1 MKKKLFLPFLILFS
15 ISNLLVANDTLRV
28 MHYNLMYYDN
38 YTSVDVCNASTNNV
52 DLKDGYLSNIINYYK
67 PDIFTA
73 NEINSSVSS
82 VQRILTNTLNIN
94 GIDYY
99 RRGNFTGNDISN
111 MLYYNSNKL
120 ALKSQTYILTE
131 PRVTDVYRLYYKP
144 ELTNHPLDTIF
155 LTCFV
160 IHPKAGST
168 AADRDRRT
176 NAATLIMNY
185 ITNNNLQGNVM
196 LMGDLNI
203 YYSTEGSFVKYTTPT
218 STGFRFNDPIN
229 MVGYWNNNGAF
240 SSVHT
245 QSTHTS
251 GACFASGG
259 MDDRFD
265 FILTSTPLLQENNN
279 LSFLA
284 GSYWAMGQDG
294 NRFNGSLISPSNTSL
309 PANIINSLYN
319 MSDHLPVTLKLLVNQ
334 QTSIINTTS
343 QNSLTISINNPV
355 SDYLSVSVAKATPS
369 TIKIELFD
377 ILGNRL
383 HSTSFLTTES
393 NPFRVSVSHLPKGL
407 YLVKA
412 SSGGRSVVKKFIKQ

>member
-1 MKKKLFLPFLILFS
+1 
-15 ISNLLVANDTLRV
+15 
-28 MHYNLMYYDN
+28 MHYNLLYYDN
-38 YTSVDVCNASTNNV
+38 YTSVDICNASTNNV
-52 DLKDGYLSNIINYYK
+52 DLKDGYLSTILSYYK
-67 PDIFTA
+67 PDVFTA

-94 GIDYY
+94 CVDYY

-120 ALKSQTYILTE
+120 VLKSQTYILTE
-131 PRVTDVYRLYYKP
+131 PRITDVYTLYYKP

-176 NAATLIMNY
+176 AAATQIMNY

-196 LMGDLNI
+196 LLGDLNI
-203 YYSTEGSFVKYTTPT
+203 YYSTEGSFVKYTTQT

-229 MVGYWNNNGAF
+229 MVGYWNNNGVF

-265 FILTSTPLLQENNN
+265 FILTSSPLLDDSNN
-279 LSFLA
+279 LRYIN

-319 MSDHLPVTLKLLVNQ
+319 MSDHLPVTLKLLVTQ

-343 QNSLTISINNPV
+343 QNSLTIRINNPV
-355 SDYLSVSVAKATPS
+355 SDYLDVSVPEASIDPAS
-369 TIKIELFD
+369 IDIFD
-377 ILGNRL
+377 ILGNRIFTNTFQA
-383 HSTSFLTTES
+383 SEIGA
-393 NPFRVSVSHLPKGL
+393 FRISVGHWSKGL
-407 YLVKA
+407 YLVKV
-412 SSGGRSVVKKFIKQ
+412 SLGGRSVTKKFIKQ

>member
-1 MKKKLFLPFLILFS
+1 MTKLFFTAFLLTVS
-15 ISNLLVANDTLRV
+15 TSLMSNDTLRI
-28 MHYNLMYYDN
+28 MHYNLLYYDN
-38 YTSVDVCNASTNNV
+38 YTSVDICNASTNNV
-52 DLKDGYLSNIINYYK
+52 DLKDGYLSTILSYYK
-67 PDIFTA
+67 PDVFTA

-94 GIDYY
+94 GVDYY

-120 ALKSQTYILTE
+120 VLKSQTYILTE
-131 PRVTDVYRLYYKP
+131 PRITDVYTLYYKP

-160 IHPKAGST
+160 IHPKASNT

-176 NAATLIMNY
+176 AAATQIMNY

-196 LMGDLNI
+196 LLGDLNI

-218 STGFRFNDPIN
+218 ASGFKFNDPVN
-229 MVGYWNNNGAF
+229 MVGYWNNNGVF

-265 FILTSTPLLQENNN
+265 FILTSSPLLDDSNN
-279 LSFLA
+279 LRYIN

-309 PANIINSLYN
+309 PSNIINSLYN

-334 QTSIINTTS
+334 QTSINNTTTRF
-343 QNSLTISINNPV
+343 NLNISINNPV
-355 SDYLSVSVAKATPS
+355 SDYLTISVAETTS
-369 TIKIELFD
+369 GTISIDLFD

-383 HSTSFLTTES
+383 HSTSFLTIES
-393 NPFRVSVSHLPKGL
+393 NPFQVSVSHLPKGL

-412 SSGGRSVVKKFIKQ
+412 NSGGRSVVKKFIKQ